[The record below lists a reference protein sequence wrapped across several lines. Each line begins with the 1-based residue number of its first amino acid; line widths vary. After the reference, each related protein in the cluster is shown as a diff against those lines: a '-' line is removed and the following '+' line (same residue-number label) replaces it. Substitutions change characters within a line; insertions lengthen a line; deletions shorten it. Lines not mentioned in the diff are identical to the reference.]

1 MILGL
6 IYSFPSSLTSL
17 PFSKS
22 HQQYPSSHS
31 APMQKKSYSKMESK
45 NYGMYEDY
53 ENEEY
58 GQYEGEEDEDI
69 GKEDYDDFAK
79 ELNQYRRAKEGSH
92 RGRGTSKHSFS
103 CHISDTRYLQ
113 LV

>member
-1 MILGL
+1 
-6 IYSFPSSLTSL
+6 
-17 PFSKS
+17 
-22 HQQYPSSHS
+22 
-31 APMQKKSYSKMESK
+31 MESK

-58 GQYEGEEDEDI
+58 GQYEGEEDEDM

-92 RGRGTSKHSFS
+92 RGRGMSNPSFFLIFFAAVTCSSFS
-103 CHISDTRYLQ
+103 
-113 LV
+113 